1 MYKPQEWFNYYA
13 FSGVAIYGKAFIPT
27 ARQTWTM
34 IKDRGIEA
42 MINDNLIGNV
52 LFMGGLLVGVLCGL
66 LGFIYLEVASPSYN
80 QNGGMTPV
88 VIMVCF
94 LIGASMFSTVAT
106 VISSGVATTF
116 VCLAEDPEALR
127 R

>member
-1 MYKPQEWFNYYA
+1 M
-13 FSGVAIYGKAFIPT
+13 V
-27 ARQTWTM
+27 
-34 IKDRGIEA
+34 KDRGIEA

-52 LFMGGLLVGVLCGL
+52 LFMGGLLVGVLSGL
-66 LGFIYLEVASPSYN
+66 LGYIYLEVSRPSYN
-80 QNGGMTPV
+80 ANGGMTPV
-88 VIMVCF
+88 IVMMCF

-116 VCLAEDPEALR
+116 VCLAEDPDALR

>member
-1 MYKPQEWFNYYA
+1 M
-13 FSGVAIYGKAFIPT
+13 V
-27 ARQTWTM
+27 
-34 IKDRGIEA
+34 KDRGIEA

-66 LGFIYLEVASPSYN
+66 LGFIYLEVSSPSYN

-94 LIGASMFSTVAT
+94 LIGTSMFSTIAT

>member
-1 MYKPQEWFNYYA
+1 
-13 FSGVAIYGKAFIPT
+13 
-27 ARQTWTM
+27 M

>member
-1 MYKPQEWFNYYA
+1 
-13 FSGVAIYGKAFIPT
+13 
-27 ARQTWTM
+27 M

-66 LGFIYLEVASPSYN
+66 LGFIYLQVSNPVYN

-94 LIGASMFSTVAT
+94 LIGASMFSTIAT

>member
-1 MYKPQEWFNYYA
+1 
-13 FSGVAIYGKAFIPT
+13 
-27 ARQTWTM
+27 M

-66 LGFIYLEVASPSYN
+66 LGFIYLQVSSPAYN
-80 QNGGMTPV
+80 RDGGMTPV

-94 LIGASMFSTVAT
+94 LIGASMFSSIAT

>member
-1 MYKPQEWFNYYA
+1 M
-13 FSGVAIYGKAFIPT
+13 V
-27 ARQTWTM
+27 
-34 IKDRGIEA
+34 KDRGIEA

-52 LFMGGLLVGVLCGL
+52 LFMGGLLVGVLSGL
-66 LGFIYLEVASPSYN
+66 LGYIYLEVSRPPYN
-80 QNGGMTPV
+80 ANGGMTPV
-88 VIMVCF
+88 IVMMCF

-116 VCLAEDPEALR
+116 VCLAEDPDALR